1 MLRRRHR
8 QGWSG
13 SELSIAAVKS
23 VMIGGVRYA
32 SNVEMA
38 LMPLSSLLLLLLS
51 LLSLLLLPQ
60 PLFSCFGW

>member
-38 LMPLSSLLLLLLS
+38 LMPLSSLLLLS